1 MLKRSLPALA
11 LLLLSASVPTFADSL
26 VTLKT
31 HVDAFEIMGRKQE
44 ARDADVK
51 MWLAK
56 DKVRRDDRDI
66 STILRLDQKKL
77 MLIDHKEKTYSV
89 LTLPVDLLKV
99 LPAEHRKELEA
110 LLPKLRM
117 EVSVKNGDE
126 TRKIGSWNTRK
137 VQVSMN
143 NEMGMRVT
151 TDFWVSPEVEVDR
164 RLYTQLSATLAS
176 LQPGTGDLISQLEKI
191 EGFPVLQES
200 TMTVMGQDVRSR
212 EELISVE
219 TKEAPADLFEPPAG
233 YTLEEFNPLAR
244 RETPR

>member
-11 LLLLSASVPTFADSL
+11 LLLLSASAPALADSL
-26 VTLKT
+26 LILKS
-31 HVDAFEIMGRKQE
+31 HVDAFEVMGRQQE
-44 ARDADVK
+44 ARDAEVK

-56 DKVRRDDRDI
+56 DRLRRDDRDI

-77 MLIDHKEKTYSV
+77 MLIDHAEKTYSV
-89 LTLPVDLLKV
+89 LALPVDILKV
-99 LPAEHRKELEA
+99 MPAEHRKELET

-117 EVSVKNGDE
+117 EVSVKSGEE
-126 TRKIGSWNTRK
+126 TRKIRSWNARK
-137 VQVSMN
+137 VQVSMS
-143 NEMGMRVT
+143 NEMGMQVS
-151 TDFWVSPEVEVDR
+151 TDLWVSSEVEADG

-176 LQPGTGDLISQLEKI
+176 LQPGTGDWVGQLEKL

-200 TMTVMGQDVRSR
+200 TMKVMGQDVRSR

-233 YTLEEFNPLAR
+233 YSLEEFNPLAR
-244 RETPR
+244 RNAP